1 MNPAASPS
9 CLNLRTASMTLA
21 VFMAG
26 VLAASVTASLTLRW
40 TTIVAAATGLA
51 CALACIVWSHRQ
63 ERLSRL
69 AHASPFDDDAH
80 NTAPVQTFDEARL
93 TAIIRSSRE
102 AIVTID
108 AMQRI
113 VLMNPMAEE
122 LLGCEAAKVLGGPL
136 SRFIPERF
144 RIAHAKHVE
153 HFGATSGSDRRMGS
167 QRVLYALRA
176 DGREFPIEASI
187 SQSQYDNEKLYTVM
201 LRDITERVR
210 AEEALKQSREDLR
223 ELSANLQRVRE
234 EEKAHIARELH
245 DDLGQSLTALKMDLS
260 VIGHA
265 LEREGID
272 NAYVHERL
280 HAMTR
285 VIDAMVASVRHIAA
299 NQRPAML
306 DDLGLV
312 AAIDW
317 LADDFSQRY
326 GIRVARRLEVG
337 AAAFSHG
344 AATAIFRIVQ
354 EALTN
359 VAKHARASLVTL
371 AMRVDGEH
379 CTLDIVDDGRG
390 LPAAGHPRD
399 PRTGRNFGLLGIRE
413 RVHMLGGT
421 LSTGEPG
428 RGFNLSIT
436 FPLDALQSEE
446 TQP

>member
-1 MNPAASPS
+1 MNTVASPTGQS
-9 CLNLRTASMTLA
+9 LRTALTMLA
-21 VFMAG
+21 TFMAG
-26 VLAASVTASLTLRW
+26 VLAASFTACLTLRW
-40 TTIVAAATGLA
+40 TTTVAGATVLA
-51 CALACIVWSHRQ
+51 ILVACIVWSHRE
-63 ERLSRL
+63 ERRNSL
-69 AHASPFDDDAH
+69 ARARSHENDLHGATSM
-80 NTAPVQTFDEARL
+80 QTFDEARL

-122 LLGCEAAKVLGGPL
+122 LLGCDAAKVIGGPL

-167 QRVLYALRA
+167 PRVLYALRA

-187 SQSQYDNEKLYTVM
+187 SQSQYGNEKLYTVM
-201 LRDITERVR
+201 LRDITGRMR
-210 AEEALKQSREDLR
+210 AEEALRQSREDLR

-265 LEREGID
+265 LESEGID

-280 HAMTR
+280 QAMAR
-285 VIDAMVASVRHIAA
+285 VIDATVASVRRIAA

-337 AAAFSHG
+337 SAAFSHG

-359 VAKHARASLVTL
+359 VAKHAQASLVTL
-371 AMRVDGEH
+371 AMRVNGEH

-390 LPAAGHPRD
+390 LPAVEHARD

-428 RGFNLSIT
+428 HGFNLSIT

>member
-1 MNPAASPS
+1 MNTAASPS
-9 CLNLRTASMTLA
+9 GLSPRTASITLA

-26 VLAASVTASLTLRW
+26 VLAASFTSCLTLRW
-40 TTIVAAATGLA
+40 TTVVAGATVLA
-51 CALACIVWSHRQ
+51 CAVACIVWSRRQ
-63 ERLSRL
+63 EQLSL
-69 AHASPFDDDAH
+69 THPKPFDDNAPC
-80 NTAPVQTFDEARL
+80 APPVQTFDEARL

-122 LLGCEAAKVLGGPL
+122 LLGCDAAKVIGGPL

-144 RIAHAKHVE
+144 RIAHAMHVE

-187 SQSQYDNEKLYTVM
+187 SQSQYGNEKLYTVM
-201 LRDITERVR
+201 LRDITGRMR
-210 AEEALKQSREDLR
+210 AEEALRQSREDLR

-265 LEREGID
+265 LESEGID

-280 HAMTR
+280 QAMAR
-285 VIDAMVASVRHIAA
+285 VIDATVASVRRIAA

-337 AAAFSHG
+337 SAAFSHG

-359 VAKHARASLVTL
+359 VAKHAQASLVTL

-390 LPAAGHPRD
+390 LPAVEHARD

-421 LSTGEPG
+421 LSTGGPG
-428 RGFNLSIT
+428 HGFNLSIT